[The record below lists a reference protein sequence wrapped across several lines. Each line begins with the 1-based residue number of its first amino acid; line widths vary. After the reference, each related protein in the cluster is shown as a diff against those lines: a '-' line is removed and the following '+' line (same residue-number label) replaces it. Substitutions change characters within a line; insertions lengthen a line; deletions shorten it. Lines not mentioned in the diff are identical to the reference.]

1 MMESGDVY
9 RAASSSGSRRGSAG
23 NGLEVFPRSSREEY
37 DDEEDLR
44 WAALQKLP
52 TFDRLRKGILVTGT
66 DGSHEEVDI
75 LSIGMCERR
84 FLLDRLVKDA
94 DEDNEKFLLKLKD
107 RIDRVGINLPT
118 IEVRY
123 EHLSVETEAHVGG
136 RALPTFINFILNMFE
151 DDSAPRSSKLREDHS
166 PFGLGWK
173 AWQAIE
179 GTRASGQI
187 FNWPNLPPSI

>member
-1 MMESGDVY
+1 MSWSELGWCWNCFKMMESGDVY
-9 RAASSSGSRRGSAG
+9 RAASSIWRTASSSGSRRGSAG

-75 LSIGMCERR
+75 LSIGMRERR

-107 RIDRVGINLPT
+107 RIDRTHAFMFSSGI
-118 IEVRY
+118 
-123 EHLSVETEAHVGG
+123 
-136 RALPTFINFILNMFE
+136 
-151 DDSAPRSSKLREDHS
+151 
-166 PFGLGWK
+166 
-173 AWQAIE
+173 
-179 GTRASGQI
+179 
-187 FNWPNLPPSI
+187 